1 MSLGSGL
8 FSAARAAFAHLIK
21 PGPGVAGEVYDL
33 RKDLNNAFAPMAA
46 IAVEEFTNPPGS
58 AALATNAILAATA
71 TVASP
76 VTVLAAGM
84 IAAGLAQLAIWP
96 RQLTFTTAGGTAAD
110 APATV
115 LITGTD
121 PFGVAQTE
129 TLALAQTAATVTSVK
144 FWSAITKVDYP
155 AADGT
160 GATVAIGAGAA
171 FLKGATATVASAV
184 TVLGS
189 TLIQTDLAN
198 NPRQLVFTTAGG
210 TAADAP
216 ANVVITGL
224 DSQGKVISETLA
236 LAQTATTATSVNAY
250 SSVTSLAY
258 PAADGT
264 GATIAVSFGA
274 VIGLKRTVKS
284 RTGAVVPLLHE
295 FMDGS
300 APTAGALSVPA
311 TVGPYGGYTPN
322 TAVNGVHD
330 YAIYYEYDASL
341 TS

>member
-8 FSAARAAFAHLIK
+8 FNAARAAFAHLVK
-21 PGPGVAGEVYDL
+21 PGAGLSGEVYDL
-33 RKDLNNAFAPMAA
+33 RKDLNNAFTPLAA
-46 IAVEEFTNPPGS
+46 IAVEEFTNPAGS
-58 AALATNAILAATA
+58 AALSATSILAATA
-71 TVASP
+71 TVAAP

-84 IAAGLAQLAIWP
+84 VAAGLAQLAIWP
-96 RQLTFTTAGGTAAD
+96 RQLVFTTGGGTAAD

-115 LITGTD
+115 TITGTD
-121 PFGVAQTE
+121 PFGAPQTE
-129 TLALAQTAATVTSVK
+129 TLNLAQTATTATSTK

-160 GATVAIGAGAA
+160 GATVSIGAGAA
-171 FLKGATATVASAV
+171 FLKGATATVAAPV

-198 NPRQLVFTTAGG
+198 YPRQLVFTTAGG

-216 ANVVITGL
+216 ANVVITGT
-224 DSQGKVISETLA
+224 DAQGKTISETLA

-250 SSVTSLAY
+250 SSVTSLVY

-274 VIGLKRTVKS
+274 AIGLKRPLKN
-284 RTGAVVPLLHE
+284 RMGAAMPLLHE

-300 APTAGALSVPA
+300 VPTAGAVSAVA
-311 TVGPYGGYTPN
+311 TVGPYGAYTPN
-322 TAVNGVHD
+322 TAANGVHD
-330 YAIYYEYDASL
+330 YAIFYEFDASV

>member
-8 FSAARAAFAHLIK
+8 FSAARAAFAHIIK
-21 PGPGVAGEVYDL
+21 PGPGVAGEIYDL

-46 IAVEEFTNPPGS
+46 IAVEEFTTPPGS
-58 AALATNAILAATA
+58 AALATNSLLAATA
-71 TVASP
+71 TVAAP
-76 VTVLAAGM
+76 VTVLKAALV
-84 IAAGLAQLAIWP
+84 AAGLAQLALWP

-115 LITGTD
+115 AITGLD
-121 PFGVAQTE
+121 AFGAAQTE

-144 FWSAITKVDYP
+144 FWSDITSLVYP

-160 GATVAIGAGAA
+160 GATVAVGAA
-171 FLKGATATVASAV
+171 AAVLKGATATVAAPV
-184 TVLGS
+184 TVLGT

-224 DSQGKVISETLA
+224 DPQGKVITETLV

-274 VIGLKRTVKS
+274 VIGLKRPVKS
-284 RTGAVVPLLHE
+284 RTGAVVPIQHE
-295 FMDGS
+295 LMDGT
-300 APTAGALSVPA
+300 APTAGALSAPA

-322 TAVNGVHD
+322 TAVNGVHK